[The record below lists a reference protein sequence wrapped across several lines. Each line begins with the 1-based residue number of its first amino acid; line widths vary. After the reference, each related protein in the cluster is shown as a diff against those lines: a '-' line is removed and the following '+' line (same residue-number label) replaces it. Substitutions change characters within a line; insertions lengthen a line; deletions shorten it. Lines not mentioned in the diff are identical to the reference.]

1 MEGTYGLHST
11 VADYSDKALMSPE
24 NLILPT
30 EYQSLLSSETFR
42 QWIPIQGSQ
51 ELLSEAASITTAIQ
65 REGDM
70 SSLIK
75 AKIASHPSYPR
86 LLEAYIDCQKVGAP
100 PQIARFLDEIRREND
115 LFKHNA
121 VSTYWGADPELD
133 EFMETYCDL
142 LVKYKSDLERPF
154 DEATTFLNKIEMQ
167 FRNICTAASI
177 RSRWTKKVNG
187 SAVMDF
193 DTVSEPF
200 PLSVHCCMDLNLLG
214 FSHSSFYCVPSFQFP
229 FPFLLFHRLCQKNEG
244 SKHDI
249 GCPIGHY
256 KLAYIHMRSHCVKHG
271 AAPAPPAHAIAI
283 ACVWIVEVVVISVD
297 ICFFVALWVS
307 VLPHALTRVLHL
319 VVFWEM
325 IAITASFGKFRYDL
339 GDGAPS
345 SDEELSGGEM
355 DMHEAQPSG
364 EDRELKDTLLRRFGG
379 HIGTLKREFSKKKK
393 KGKLPKEARQTL
405 LGWWNVHYKWPYPTE
420 ADKIAL
426 AESTGLDQKQI
437 NNWFINQR
445 KRHWK
450 PSENLQFA
458 VMNNLSGQFFAED

>member
-1 MEGTYGLHST
+1 MEGAYGLHSA

-42 QWIPIQGSQ
+42 QRIPIHGSQ
-51 ELLSEAASITTAIQ
+51 ELLSEAASITAEIQ

-75 AKIASHPSYPR
+75 AKIASHPFYPR
-86 LLEAYIDCQKVGAP
+86 LVEAYIECQKVGAP
-100 PQIARFLDEIRREND
+100 PQTARFLDEIRREND
-115 LFKHNA
+115 LFQHDA

-133 EFMETYCDL
+133 EFMETYCDM

-167 FRNICTAASI
+167 FRNLCTAASI
-177 RSRWTKKVNG
+177 RS
-187 SAVMDF
+187 
-193 DTVSEPF
+193 VS
-200 PLSVHCCMDLNLLG
+200 
-214 FSHSSFYCVPSFQFP
+214 
-229 FPFLLFHRLCQKNEG
+229 
-244 SKHDI
+244 
-249 GCPIGHY
+249 
-256 KLAYIHMRSHCVKHG
+256 
-271 AAPAPPAHAIAI
+271 
-283 ACVWIVEVVVISVD
+283 
-297 ICFFVALWVS
+297 
-307 VLPHALTRVLHL
+307 
-319 VVFWEM
+319 
-325 IAITASFGKFRYDL
+325 
-339 GDGAPS
+339 DGAPS
-345 SDEELSGGEM
+345 SDEELSGGEL

-364 EDRELKDTLLRRFGG
+364 EDRELKDKLLRRFGG

-405 LGWWNVHYKWPYPTE
+405 LGWWNVHNKWPYPTE

-450 PSENLQFA
+450 PSENLRVA
-458 VMNNLSGQFFAED
+458 VMDNLSGQFFTED

>member
-1 MEGTYGLHST
+1 MAFSVLSCIKHLSIACLLAIKSHSPRPLPVSLCFSNSSKFKLSVISNGLPIPKAQKINTTEKLRTKRKENKLRKTKLRAASSANILAYSMEGTYGLHST

-115 LFKHNA
+115 LFKHDA

-177 RSRWTKKVNG
+177 RS
-187 SAVMDF
+187 
-193 DTVSEPF
+193 VS
-200 PLSVHCCMDLNLLG
+200 
-214 FSHSSFYCVPSFQFP
+214 
-229 FPFLLFHRLCQKNEG
+229 
-244 SKHDI
+244 
-249 GCPIGHY
+249 
-256 KLAYIHMRSHCVKHG
+256 
-271 AAPAPPAHAIAI
+271 
-283 ACVWIVEVVVISVD
+283 
-297 ICFFVALWVS
+297 
-307 VLPHALTRVLHL
+307 
-319 VVFWEM
+319 
-325 IAITASFGKFRYDL
+325 